1 MIGSFGLFLRK
12 CMIWPSQNDHS
23 LSVILSNKNGVSC
36 KELLVHL
43 SINNKTITIII
54 IIIITI
60 IINNHTCVFL
70 GGNHYSLGFSRSA
83 LWILPTISHRILKRC
98 ISLTKKMWK
107 PQDRDLIK
115 LRIFNALRTVLS
127 ETVPLN
133 PPFTV
138 GAWWWKVQWLS
149 VHLVPLP

>member
-1 MIGSFGLFLRK
+1 MQRAVS
-12 CMIWPSQNDHS
+12 SS
-23 LSVILSNKNGVSC
+23 LNV
-36 KELLVHL
+36 
-43 SINNKTITIII
+43 
-54 IIIITI
+54 
-60 IINNHTCVFL
+60 NNHTCVFL

-127 ETVPLN
+127 ETIPLN
-133 PPFTV
+133 PPLYCGCLVVKSTMTISTFRATSLIHVKTPAIFT
-138 GAWWWKVQWLS
+138 
-149 VHLVPLP
+149 HLLLLHHWCKCPRSEKDS